1 MAAPTL
7 LTLKLAHANR
17 LLTDYELVKN
27 FNKMLGPLCQDSR
40 RLSDKIVKY
49 IDICGSW
56 SYDRT
61 KIEIKKRPEMG
72 R

>member
-1 MAAPTL
+1 MVVPYL
-7 LTLKLAHANR
+7 LTLELAYANC
-17 LLTDYELVKN
+17 LLTDCELVKN

-40 RLSDKIVKY
+40 RLSDEIVKY

-61 KIEIKKRPEMG
+61 KI
-72 R
+72 